1 MEYKSKFKLIDGA
14 PDLEQ
19 IEEWAEDY
27 YTGLLNMM
35 KPLWGLADINDML
48 NSMAGIP
55 FDKLVTEELAGESE
69 AVIKLAIDQTKQ
81 IAAREIRYI
90 QAYM

>member
-1 MEYKSKFKLIDGA
+1 MENVSKFGLIDGE

-19 IEEWAEDY
+19 IEEWAEEY
-27 YTGLLNMM
+27 YSGLLNMM
-35 KPLWGLADINDML
+35 KPLLARAEINDML
-48 NSMAGIP
+48 NSLAAIP
-55 FDKLVTEELAGESE
+55 FEKLVTEALAGESP

-81 IAAREIRYI
+81 IAAREISYI